1 MDGRSLGKSREMGDI
16 FHGLEYT
23 EVCVVTLV
31 MGVGSSQSLLFS
43 FLFFFFLCFIGLFF
57 SESCRNLQV
66 AVLFELG

>member
-43 FLFFFFLCFIGLFF
+43 FLFFFFVFYRF
-57 SESCRNLQV
+57 
-66 AVLFELG
+66 VLFRVL

>member
-43 FLFFFFLCFIGLFF
+43 FLFFFFCLL
-57 SESCRNLQV
+57 
-66 AVLFELG
+66 

>member
-43 FLFFFFLCFIGLFF
+43 FLFFLSFIGLFF

-66 AVLFELG
+66 AVLFELD